1 MRAIVYFKGGTFT
14 TLEGET
20 IEINDREWERKITAS
35 TWDGDNLEFINT
47 DYHLD
52 EAVKIEVLF

>member
-35 TWDGDNLEFINT
+35 IWDGGNLEFIDT
-47 DYHLD
+47 DYPLD
-52 EAVKIEVLF
+52 DAVKIEVLF